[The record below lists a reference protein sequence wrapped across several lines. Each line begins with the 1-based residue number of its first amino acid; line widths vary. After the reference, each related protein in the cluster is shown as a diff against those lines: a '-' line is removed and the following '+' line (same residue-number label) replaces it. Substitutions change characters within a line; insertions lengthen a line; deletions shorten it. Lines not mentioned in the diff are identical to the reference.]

1 RRRIHLSSFQNTLP
15 SVPLPGRTLSGR
27 SLEPARPSHLE
38 VSLSEVDLY
47 HLDVLRNLRR
57 RAFCNFLASVHH
69 YGPVG
74 PGEDGP
80 YVVLYDHDSYTL
92 LPYLR
97 NHTELL
103 CDFLVVEPSQR
114 FVEHHKFGLDRQ
126 GGSNHESLLAVYV
139 E

>member
-15 SVPLPGRTLSGR
+15 SVPRPGRTLSGR
-27 SLEPARPSHLE
+27 SLELARPSRLE

-74 PGEDGP
+74 LGEDGP
-80 YVVLYDHDSYTL
+80 YVVLYDHDSYPL
-92 LPYLR
+92 LSYLR
-97 NHTELL
+97 NHIVIVHDL
-103 CDFLVVEPSQR
+103 
-114 FVEHHKFGLDRQ
+114 
-126 GGSNHESLLAVYV
+126 
-139 E
+139 